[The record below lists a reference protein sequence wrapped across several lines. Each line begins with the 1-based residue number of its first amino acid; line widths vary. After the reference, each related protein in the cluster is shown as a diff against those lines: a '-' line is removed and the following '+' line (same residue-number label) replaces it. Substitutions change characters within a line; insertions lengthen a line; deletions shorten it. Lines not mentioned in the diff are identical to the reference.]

1 MAKIIVYLRDR
12 SRGLTVDCKV
22 EREPSDSELSKRA
35 AETVAAGL
43 AGHVMAKVNDV
54 VKKSKSR
61 KGKVNVH

>member
-1 MAKIIVYLRDR
+1 MAKVIVYFHDR
-12 SRGLTVDCKV
+12 PNGLAVDCKV
-22 EREPSDSELSKRA
+22 VPESGDSELAQRA

-61 KGKVNVH
+61 KGKANVH

>member
-1 MAKIIVYLRDR
+1 MAKVIVYLRER

-22 EREPSDSELSKRA
+22 EREPSDGELAQRV

-43 AGHVMAKVNDV
+43 AGHVLAKVESV

>member
-1 MAKIIVYLRDR
+1 MAKVIVYLRER
-12 SRGLTVDCKV
+12 SGGLAVDCKV
-22 EREPSDSELSKRA
+22 EREPSDGELAKRA

-43 AGHVMAKVNDV
+43 TGHVSAKVNDV